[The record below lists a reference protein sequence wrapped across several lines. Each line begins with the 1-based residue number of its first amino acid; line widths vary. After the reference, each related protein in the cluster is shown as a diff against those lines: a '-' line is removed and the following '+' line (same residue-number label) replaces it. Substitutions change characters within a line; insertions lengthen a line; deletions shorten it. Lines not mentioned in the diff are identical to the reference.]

1 MKLLESML
9 LVESLDE
16 NAWGKDLKNTIIQNS
31 IRKPCLM
38 LRLRRHDK
46 GKSTS
51 SWLR

>member
-16 NAWGKDLKNTIIQNS
+16 TPGKKSKNTIIQNS